1 MKSFRNY
8 ITEDGIE
15 PVKPVVPIQPELPKR
30 KQPDP
35 EKNPEEGKPE
45 LPEREP
51 DEFIPTRD
59 YPEFRP
65 YKRTP

>member
-1 MKSFRNY
+1 MKSFNQY
-8 ITEDGIE
+8 ISESGIE

-35 EKNPEEGKPE
+35 EKNPEKKETG

-51 DEFIPTRD
+51 DKFIPTRD
-59 YPEFRP
+59 YPEFKP